1 MNSQIKNRQRK
12 LTDQVHNATFKKKQ
26 TVISVMKGNYCKNNG
41 SLLVC
46 KKTYKNYNDHTTN
59 SNRDLL
65 LKSIKDITE
74 LLRIKELDISRISK
88 ETTKKESS

>member
-1 MNSQIKNRQRK
+1 
-12 LTDQVHNATFKKKQ
+12 
-26 TVISVMKGNYCKNNG
+26 MKGNYCKNYG

-46 KKTYKNYNDHTTN
+46 KKTYKNYNDHTKN

-88 ETTKKESS
+88 KTTKKGSS

>member
-1 MNSQIKNRQRK
+1 M
-12 LTDQVHNATFKKKQ
+12 HNTTFQKKQ

-74 LLRIKELDISRISK
+74 LLRIKELVKRQL
-88 ETTKKESS
+88 KKGQVDP

>member
-1 MNSQIKNRQRK
+1 M
-12 LTDQVHNATFKKKQ
+12 HNTTFQKKKN
-26 TVISVMKGNYCKNNG
+26 VISVMKGNYCKNYG

-46 KKTYKNYNDHTTN
+46 KKNYKNYNDHTTN

-74 LLRIKELDISRISK
+74 LLRIKELVKRQL
-88 ETTKKESS
+88 KKGQVDP

>member
-1 MNSQIKNRQRK
+1 M
-12 LTDQVHNATFKKKQ
+12 HNTTFQKKQ
-26 TVISVMKGNYCKNNG
+26 TVISVMKGNYCKNYG

-46 KKTYKNYNDHTTN
+46 KKTYKNYNDHTKN

-88 ETTKKESS
+88 ETTKKGSS